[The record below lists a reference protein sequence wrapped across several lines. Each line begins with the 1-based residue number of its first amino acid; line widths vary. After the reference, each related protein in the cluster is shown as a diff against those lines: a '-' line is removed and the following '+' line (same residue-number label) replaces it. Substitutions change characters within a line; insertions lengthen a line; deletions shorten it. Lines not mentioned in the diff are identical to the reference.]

1 MNKTEL
7 AKAMADK
14 STYNVSAAVAEDM
27 VNAFM
32 AVVKEEVAKDSKVQL
47 IGFGTFE
54 SADRAARTGKNPQTG
69 EPLEIPACKV
79 PKFKPG
85 KAFKDALK

>member
-32 AVVKEEVAKDSKVQL
+32 AVVKEAVAKDEKVQL
-47 IGFGTFE
+47 VGFGTFE
-54 SADRAARTGKNPQTG
+54 ATERAARTGKNPQTG

-85 KAFKDALK
+85 KAFKEALK

>member
-32 AVVKEEVAKDSKVQL
+32 AVVKEEVAKDGKVQL